1 MKQIKRIR
9 KTLTSA
15 ALVAVLL
22 FTTAHAAG
30 GFESSTLATG
40 TKKLIQDVMNWLVI
54 ICPIA
59 GGAAG
64 VTFLI
69 RKGIADEQDGKMWMK
84 RFWVAVACGV
94 GGALVSGIIS
104 MLASYY

>member
-1 MKQIKRIR
+1 MKYKKQKLVSTVI
-9 KTLTSA
+9 LT
-15 ALVAVLL
+15 VLL
-22 FTTAHAAG
+22 ITTAHAAG
-30 GFESSTLATG
+30 GFESSQLANG
-40 TKKLIQDVMNWLVI
+40 TKQLIQDVMNWLVI
-54 ICPIA
+54 ICPVA

-69 RKGIADEQDGKMWMK
+69 RKSIADEQDGKMWMK